1 MYYYDKYQ
9 HFTLLKDTI
18 FFIQLSLEMVNK
30 KNTVLS
36 ISLLSFERYWH
47 HNVGLSFEIS
57 SNSMHLLYQYSN
69 TSFNI
74 SGELWEVIKSKCK
87 LLHCGLFW
95 FNFSLT
101 VVINSYN
108 SLNLFKE
115 NCPMQNLKEKHDLKH
130 KWTSINHSNVNTI

>member
-1 MYYYDKYQ
+1 MTNTNTSHYSR
-9 HFTLLKDTI
+9 I
-18 FFIQLSLEMVNK
+18 PIVFIQLSLEMVN
-30 KNTVLS
+30 TVLL

-87 LLHCGLFW
+87 LLHWGLFW

-108 SLNLFKE
+108 SLDLWLSKE
-115 NCPMQNLKEKHDLKH
+115 NYPMQNFKH
-130 KWTSINHSNVNTI
+130 KWTSINHSNVNTV